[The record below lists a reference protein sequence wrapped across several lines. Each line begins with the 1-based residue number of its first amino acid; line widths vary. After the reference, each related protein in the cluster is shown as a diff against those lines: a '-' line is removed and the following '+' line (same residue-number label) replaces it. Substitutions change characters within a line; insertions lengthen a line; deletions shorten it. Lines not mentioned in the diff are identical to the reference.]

1 MEKQNVHLE
10 ANKRVEVLIKRAQLP
25 ITFVA
30 FIFFLIYY
38 YCYYFIITY
47 THNGKAVYSF

>member
-30 FIFFLIYY
+30 FIFFNLLLLLLLLFYY
-38 YCYYFIITY
+38 YLHTQW
-47 THNGKAVYSF
+47 

>member
-10 ANKRVEVLIKRAQLP
+10 ANKRVEVQIKRAQLP

-30 FIFFLIYY
+30 FIFFFNLLLLLLLLFHYY
-38 YCYYFIITY
+38 LHTQW
-47 THNGKAVYSF
+47 